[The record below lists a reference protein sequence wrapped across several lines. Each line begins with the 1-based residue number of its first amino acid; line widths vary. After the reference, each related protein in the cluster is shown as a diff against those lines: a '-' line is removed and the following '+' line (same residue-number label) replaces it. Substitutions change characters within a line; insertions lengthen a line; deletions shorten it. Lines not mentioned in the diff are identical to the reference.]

1 MSDIDVNS
9 PVTVLP
15 GVGPARAAA
24 YAKTGVTTLGD
35 LLYHIPRAY
44 ENRGDIRQLRDA
56 RRDGGKTALVLT
68 VATEP
73 RAARLPRRMTILKFR
88 ACDDHDTAE
97 ITFFNQEYLRSK
109 FTLGSVWRF
118 YGVVEL
124 KGRGSRY
131 NLTSPAFEPW
141 EEGRLPDFCA
151 VYPLSEGL

>member
-73 RAARLPRRMTILKFR
+73 RAARLPRRMTIHRHRRDNLFQSGISQVKIHPR
-88 ACDDHDTAE
+88 LGMAL
-97 ITFFNQEYLRSK
+97 LRR
-109 FTLGSVWRF
+109 GGAQGARESV
-118 YGVVEL
+118 
-124 KGRGSRY
+124 
-131 NLTSPAFEPW
+131 
-141 EEGRLPDFCA
+141 
-151 VYPLSEGL
+151 